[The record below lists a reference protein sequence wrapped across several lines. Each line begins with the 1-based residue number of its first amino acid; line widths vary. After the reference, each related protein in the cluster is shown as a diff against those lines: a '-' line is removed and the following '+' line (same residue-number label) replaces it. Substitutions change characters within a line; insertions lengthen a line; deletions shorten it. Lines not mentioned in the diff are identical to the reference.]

1 MTSGAAERSP
11 VDVSR
16 ATAEARREME
26 GSKPGPYRELM
37 ATYVALGE
45 LLDSGRS
52 DADYVQDCHDLVGR
66 LIKLGE
72 WVTRESDQRWAL
84 WMAQN
89 TTFGGDAQ

>member
-1 MTSGAAERSP
+1 MTTGAVERGL
-11 VDVSR
+11 VDISQAV
-16 ATAEARREME
+16 ADARREVAE
-26 GSKPGPYRELM
+26 SHPGPYREMM
-37 ATYVALGE
+37 ATYVELGE

-52 DADYVQDCHDLVGR
+52 DAGYIQDCHDLVGR

-89 TTFGGDAQ
+89 TTFGGEGQ